1 MSGQGGQGRRQGRS
15 GLLEAVASDS
25 ASVRSVFFDITSSDH
40 QPEKSK
46 GHKTCY
52 SILAC
57 NVCSLIKSSSD
68 GESSSEVV
76 LGPLQ
81 TCFLVVFCHE
91 GLIRTADMA
100 DSALDLVLRDSL
112 PQLSSFPHLTPR
124 ADLAGPAPM
133 NPARLSLAVL
143 CLVVG
148 APLQLSL
155 GGKLALSLT
164 KFIIPK
170 TPKPAA

>member
-1 MSGQGGQGRRQGRS
+1 M
-15 GLLEAVASDS
+15 
-25 ASVRSVFFDITSSDH
+25 
-40 QPEKSK
+40 
-46 GHKTCY
+46 
-52 SILAC
+52 
-57 NVCSLIKSSSD
+57 
-68 GESSSEVV
+68 V

-100 DSALDLVLRDSL
+100 DSALDLVLHDSS
-112 PQLSSFPHLTPR
+112 PQLSSFLHLTPR
-124 ADLAGPAPM
+124 ADLAGPSLAGPAPM

-143 CLVVG
+143 CLVVR

-164 KFIIPK
+164 KLIIQK

>member
-25 ASVRSVFFDITSSDH
+25 ASVRSVFFDITSSDR

-46 GHKTCY
+46 VHKTCY

-57 NVCSLIKSSSD
+57 NVCSLIKSSS
-68 GESSSEVV
+68 EVV

-81 TCFLVVFCHE
+81 TCFLVVICHE

-100 DSALDLVLRDSL
+100 DSALDLVLHDSL

>member
-25 ASVRSVFFDITSSDH
+25 ASVRSVFFDITSSDR

-46 GHKTCY
+46 VHKTCY

-57 NVCSLIKSSSD
+57 NVCSLIKSSS
-68 GESSSEVV
+68 EVV

-81 TCFLVVFCHE
+81 TCFLVVICHE